1 MASGANRARILLC
14 GALVLGCLCLW
25 QLAGAASS
33 FFADKA
39 LAEQKYARCLEKI
52 ELQAAIE
59 TKPSARRNQI
69 WPCWHQQLAVKQYAE
84 NGALFVSLTPPND
97 RESGFYLA
105 TLLALSL
112 AGFAVLKQR

>member
-1 MASGANRARILLC
+1 VTGSANRARLVLF
-14 GALVLGCLCLW
+14 GALLLAGFCLW
-25 QLAGAASS
+25 QLAEAASE

-39 LAEQKYARCLEKI
+39 LAEQKYTRCLEKI
-52 ELQAAIE
+52 ERQVAIE
-59 TKPSARRNQI
+59 KNPSTRRSQI

>member
-1 MASGANRARILLC
+1 MMLIVALLLAS
-14 GALVLGCLCLW
+14 LCLW
-25 QLAGAASS
+25 QLAESGSE

-52 ELQAAIE
+52 ELQAASE
-59 TKPSARRNQI
+59 KHPSTRRNQI
-69 WPCWHQQLAVKQYAE
+69 WPCWHQQLAVKEYAK
-84 NGALFVSLTPPND
+84 NGALLASLTPTNGKE
-97 RESGFYLA
+97 RGFYLA